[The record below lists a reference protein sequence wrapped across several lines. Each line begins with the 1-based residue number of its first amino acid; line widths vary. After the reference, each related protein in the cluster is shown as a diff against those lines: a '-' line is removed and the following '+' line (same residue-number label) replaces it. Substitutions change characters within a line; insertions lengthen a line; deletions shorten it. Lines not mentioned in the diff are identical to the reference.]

1 MTIQTTHL
9 ECETQNLAMRH
20 FIILPTHHEDVLR
33 LKDKLLMFQN
43 HGWNVRDFG
52 AFGAFDC
59 GFLVI
64 EIHNIEEYHTFKR
77 DLCSLLEQGL
87 RYVYPAQRYV
97 SCHQGQG
104 RMHLKQFMQFVLY
117 T

>member
-9 ECETQNLAMRH
+9 ESKTQKPATRH

-33 LKDKLLMFQN
+33 LKDKLLAFQN
-43 HGWNVRDFG
+43 HGWKVRDFG

-64 EIHNIEEYHTFKR
+64 EIHDLEEYHAFKR
-77 DLCSLLEQGL
+77 DMCSLIEQGL
-87 RYVYPAQRYV
+87 KYVYPEHIV
-97 SCHQGQG
+97 CW
-104 RMHLKQFMQFVLY
+104 L
-117 T
+117 